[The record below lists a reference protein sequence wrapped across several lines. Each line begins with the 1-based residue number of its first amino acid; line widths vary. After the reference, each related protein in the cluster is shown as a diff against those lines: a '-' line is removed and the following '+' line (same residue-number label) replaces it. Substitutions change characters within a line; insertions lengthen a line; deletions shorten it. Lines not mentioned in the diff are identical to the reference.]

1 MCGIAGYID
10 FSKRLTNSALEAQER
25 SMAETLNHSGFAD
38 RGCWT
43 DEAAGIALAHSR
55 LPILDMIPQGRRA
68 RRQEALL
75 QAPVDAT

>member
-1 MCGIAGYID
+1 
-10 FSKRLTNSALEAQER
+10 
-25 SMAETLNHSGFAD
+25 MAETLNHSGFAD